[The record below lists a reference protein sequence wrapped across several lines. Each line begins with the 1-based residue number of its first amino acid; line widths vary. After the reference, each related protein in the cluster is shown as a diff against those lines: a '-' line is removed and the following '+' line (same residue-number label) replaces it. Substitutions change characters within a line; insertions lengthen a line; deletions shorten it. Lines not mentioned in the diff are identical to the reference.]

1 MPDLEIEPLSLD
13 NVHETGPSAIL
24 QRIAD
29 GLSLAASFLAVACIV
44 ALTGLVLAEIL
55 VALLSR
61 FVPGVPS
68 GIGIAW
74 EYSAYL
80 MGGAF
85 MLGAGLTLRAGLQ
98 IRVELLL
105 RAGRGKYARVL
116 EFASSLLGSIVSV
129 FLAWSLVAFT
139 LRSYSFGEVSQDSF
153 TPLWPAQGL
162 LALGAVVLALQML
175 ARTLSC
181 AFGNSVD
188 RPELG
193 AATAIEG

>member
-1 MPDLEIEPLSLD
+1 MSLD
-13 NVHETGPSAIL
+13 NTHETGLSAML

-29 GLSLAASFLAVACIV
+29 GLSLAASYLAVACIV

-105 RAGRGKYARVL
+105 RAGQGKYARLL
-116 EFASSLLGSIVSV
+116 EFASSLIGAIVSV
-129 FLAWSLVAFT
+129 FLAWSMVAFT

-162 LALGAVVLALQML
+162 LALGAAVLALQMI

-181 AFGNSVD
+181 AFGNKVD

>member
-1 MPDLEIEPLSLD
+1 MPDADAVRLSQD
-13 NVHETGPSAIL
+13 NVQETGPAAMF

-29 GLSLAASFLAVACIV
+29 GLSLAASYLAAGCII

-55 VALLSR
+55 VAFLSR
-61 FVPGVPS
+61 IFPSLPS
-68 GIGIAW
+68 GIAIAW

-85 MLGAGLTLRAGLQ
+85 LLGAGMTLRAGLH

-105 RAGRGKYARVL
+105 RAGQGKYAHTL
-116 EFASSLLGSIVSV
+116 ELVSSLIGSAVSV
-129 FLAWSLVAFT
+129 FLAWSLMVFAV
-139 LRSYSFGEVSQDSF
+139 RSYSFGEVSQDSF

-162 LALGAVVLALQML
+162 LALGASVLALQMV

-181 AFGNSVD
+181 LLGRRVD

-193 AATAIEG
+193 AATAIE

>member
-1 MPDLEIEPLSLD
+1 MPDLETEPLSLG
-13 NVHETGPSAIL
+13 NVHETGLSAML

-29 GLSLAASFLAVACIV
+29 GLSLAASYLAVACIV
-44 ALTGLVLAEIL
+44 ALTGLVMAEIL
-55 VALLSR
+55 VAVLSR
-61 FVPGVPS
+61 VVPGVPS

-74 EYSAYL
+74 EYSGYL

-85 MLGAGLTLRAGLQ
+85 MLGAGMTLRAGLQ

-105 RAGRGKYARVL
+105 RAGQGRYAQLL
-116 EFASSLLGSIVSV
+116 EFASSLIGAIISV
-129 FLAWSLVAFT
+129 FLAWSMVAFA

-162 LALGAVVLALQML
+162 LALGAVVLALQMI

-181 AFGNSVD
+181 AFGNKVD

-193 AATAIEG
+193 AATALE

>member
-1 MPDLEIEPLSLD
+1 MPDLQTEPLSLD
-13 NVHETGPSAIL
+13 NVRETGLSAML

-29 GLSLAASFLAVACIV
+29 GLSLAASYLAVACIV
-44 ALTGLVLAEIL
+44 ALAGLVLAEIV
-55 VALLSR
+55 VALLAR
-61 FVPGVPS
+61 LVPGVPS

-85 MLGAGLTLRAGLQ
+85 MLGAGMTLRAGLQ

-105 RAGRGKYARVL
+105 RAGQGKYARLL
-116 EFASSLLGSIVSV
+116 EFSSSLIGAIVTV
-129 FLAWSLVAFT
+129 FLAWSMVAFT

-162 LALGAVVLALQML
+162 LALGAVVLALQMI
-175 ARTLSC
+175 ARVLSC
-181 AFGNSVD
+181 MLGHKVD
-188 RPELG
+188 KPELG

>member
-1 MPDLEIEPLSLD
+1 M
-13 NVHETGPSAIL
+13 L

-29 GLSLAASFLAVACIV
+29 GLSLAGAYLAAGCIL
-44 ALTGLVLAEIL
+44 ALTLLILAEIT
-55 VALLSR
+55 VALLAQ
-61 FVPGVPS
+61 FIPALPS

-85 MLGAGLTLRAGLQ
+85 MLGAGMTLRAGQQ

-105 RAGRGKYARVL
+105 RAGNGRYARQL
-116 EFASSLLGSIVSV
+116 ELVSSLIGMVVSV
-129 FLAWSLVAFT
+129 FLAWTMVAFA

-162 LALGAVVLALQML
+162 LAFGAVILALQMI
-175 ARTLSC
+175 ARVLSC
-181 AFGNSVD
+181 LVGQKVD
-188 RPELG
+188 KPELG